1 MQVKS
6 HSRNLRISSSK
17 VEPVASLIRKK
28 NVSDATK
35 TLKFTRKKA
44 AFFLLQAV
52 NSAIANATNNY
63 GLEEDNLY
71 IQNILVG
78 QGPTFKRWRARAR
91 GSADEILKRTAHISV
106 ILDEKVPTSEKK
118 VKEKVL
124 AKKKQ
129 DQEVAKKRLEK
140 EKKAAAK
147 EGKKGPQKQPVQDLR
162 QLSQKAS
169 EETLE
174 DKERLS
180 SLQGKKEK
188 DTEKKDQKGFLS
200 KFFRRKSE

>member
-44 AFFLLQAV
+44 ASFLLQAV
-52 NSAIANATNNY
+52 NSAVANATNNY

-71 IQNILVG
+71 IRNILIG

-91 GSADEILKRTAHISV
+91 GSADEILKRTTHISV
-106 ILDEKVPTSEKK
+106 ILDEKVLTSERK
-118 VKEKVL
+118 VKERVL
-124 AKKKQ
+124 AKKRR
-129 DQEVAKKRLEK
+129 DQKVAKKRSEK
-140 EKKAAAK
+140 EKKK
-147 EGKKGPQKQPVQDLR
+147 EPQKKPTQDLR
-162 QLSQKAS
+162 QLSRKAS

-180 SLQGKKEK
+180 SLQEKKEK
-188 DTEKKDQKGFLS
+188 GKGQKKRRGFLS
-200 KFFRRKSE
+200 KFFRRKAE